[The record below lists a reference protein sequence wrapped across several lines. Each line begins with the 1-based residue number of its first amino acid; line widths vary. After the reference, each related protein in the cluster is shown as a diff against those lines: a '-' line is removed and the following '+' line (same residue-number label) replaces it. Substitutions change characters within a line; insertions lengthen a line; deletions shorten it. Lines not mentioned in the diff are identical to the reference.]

1 MHISSGLLPGH
12 VLQRSAHGA
21 SATLTGTATHDGVVV
36 VKLTSKGRALSGWK
50 ARSVGKSAKG
60 SFKAKLSG
68 LPAGGP
74 YEVTL
79 SVGHESCVVREI
91 FVGDLWL
98 MAGQSNMEGVGNLA
112 DAPKPHPLVRNFTMA
127 KVWERA
133 QDPLHFLSE
142 SPDRIHNQGQV
153 RTAAELAQAK
163 RNALKGTGAGVHFGI
178 EMQRRSGV
186 PQGLIAT
193 AHGGTSMEQWD
204 PQKRSQGG
212 DSLYGSML
220 SSLQLVGQPI
230 AGVLWYQGES
240 DTNPDAVTKYVQT
253 MQALVAALRT
263 DLRQPRLP
271 VVIVQIGRFVSPP
284 GGELE
289 WNQIQELQRLLPAAI
304 TRLAVVPSVDL
315 GLDDLIHISGVDY
328 AVLAQRLAAQAA
340 RLAYQDRQ
348 ELPCPQP
355 ATVRVLP
362 GRPTGPAIEVRFNH
376 VVGSLQSASRPL
388 GFSMVDHQHRPVEQ
402 IYKTILDQDRVILE
416 LVAPVREDLR
426 LMYGWGRNPTC
437 TITDSRGSGLPV
449 CGPMWVAGFDPLSPW
464 LTDWQVSGILPG
476 EDIAALPQPEAA
488 GSGPFEKRSW
498 EGGGRFVNMHEQWT
512 GHSGHA
518 VFTSSV
524 SVSEDMKLELRIGY
538 DGPIRVW
545 IDEEEV
551 VHDLHGINPALE
563 DAHRIRTA
571 LKVGEH
577 RITVLMALNH
587 GRAWGFFM
595 RFGRAGL
602 SEAVR
607 RSGAPIA
614 VPMPKP

>member
-1 MHISSGLLPGH
+1 MQISSGLLPGH
-12 VLQRSAHGA
+12 VLQRGAHGA
-21 SATLTGTATHDGVVV
+21 TATLSGSAEHDGVVV
-36 VKLTSKGRALSGWK
+36 AKVTSKGRALPGWK
-50 ARSVGKSAKG
+50 ARAVGKAAKG

-68 LPAGGP
+68 LPTGGP
-74 YEVTL
+74 YAVTL
-79 SVGHESCVVREI
+79 AVGTESCVVPEI

-98 MAGQSNMEGVGNLA
+98 MAGQSNMEGVGNMA
-112 DAPKPHPLVRNFTMA
+112 DAARPHALVRNFSMA
-127 KVWERA
+127 RVWERA
-133 QDPLHFLSE
+133 QDPLHFLPE
-142 SPDRIHNQGQV
+142 SPDRVHNQGV
-153 RTAAELAQAK
+153 ARTAAELAQAK
-163 RNALKGTGAGVHFGI
+163 RTTLKGVGAGVYFGV

-220 SSLQLVGQPI
+220 ASLQRVGQPI

-240 DTNPDAVTKYVQT
+240 DANPEAVVKYVAN
-253 MQALVAALRT
+253 MKALVAAMRA

-289 WNQIQELQRLLPAAI
+289 WNRIQELQRLLPVSI
-304 TRLAVVPSVDL
+304 PRLAVVPSIDL
-315 GLDDLIHISGVDY
+315 GLDDLIHISGADY
-328 AVLAQRLAAQAA
+328 AILAQRLAAQAA
-340 RLAYQDRQ
+340 RLAYNDRQ
-348 ELPCPQP
+348 ELPGPQP
-355 ATVRVLP
+355 ATVRVLH

-376 VVGSLQSASRPL
+376 VVGSLQSSSRPL

-449 CGPMWVAGFDPLSPW
+449 CGPMWVAGFDPLSPF
-464 LTDWQVSGILPG
+464 LTEWQVSGILPG
-476 EDIAALPQPEAA
+476 ESIAGLTQPDPQTC
-488 GSGPFEKRSW
+488 GPLQLRSW
-498 EGGGRFVNMHEQWT
+498 DGGRFVNMHEQWA
-512 GHSGHA
+512 GNSGHA
-518 VFTSSV
+518 VFVTTV
-524 SVSEDMKLELRIGY
+524 SCAEDMQLELRIGY
-538 DGPIRVW
+538 DGPIRAW
-545 IDEEEV
+545 IDQEEV
-551 VHDLHGINPALE
+551 VHDMHGINPALE
-563 DAHRIRTA
+563 DAHRLRTA
-571 LKVGEH
+571 MTAGEH
-577 RITVLMALNH
+577 RITVLMALNQ

-607 RSGAPIA
+607 RSGEPIA
-614 VPMPKP
+614 VPVHKP